1 MRKGDAHMTT
11 QFLFALL
18 AVAIGGA
25 CISTQAPINARLAGH
40 VGGPMIAAAVSFLV
54 GFLVLGALTLARGGV
69 PSMATAGAAP
79 WWAWAGGALGAVYV
93 WAAASSV
100 GTLGVVTL
108 VAALVFGQLAA
119 ALVLDATGAFGMAV
133 REISWTRIAAVG
145 LVAAGLI
152 LSRL

>member
-1 MRKGDAHMTT
+1 MTPH
-11 QFLFALL
+11 FLLALL

-40 VGGPMIAAAVSFLV
+40 VGGPMMAAAISFFV
-54 GFLVLGALTLARGGV
+54 GFLVLGALTLLRGGL
-69 PSMATAGAAP
+69 PGLSGAAAAP
-79 WWAWAGGALGAVYV
+79 WWAWVGGALGAVYV

-119 ALVLDATGAFGMAV
+119 ALALDATGAFGMAV
-133 REISWTRIAAVG
+133 REVSWTRLGAVA
-145 LVAAGLI
+145 LVGAGLI

>member
-1 MRKGDAHMTT
+1 MTPP
-11 QFLFALL
+11 FLFALL

-25 CISTQAPINARLAGH
+25 CISTQAPINARLSGH
-40 VGGPMIAAAVSFLV
+40 VGGPMIAAAISFLV
-54 GFLVLGALTLARGGV
+54 GFLVLGALTLARGGL
-69 PSMATAGAAP
+69 PGFSGASGAP
-79 WWAWAGGALGAVYV
+79 WWAWVGGVLGAVYV

-119 ALVLDATGAFGMAV
+119 ALVLDATGAFGMVV
-133 REISWTRIAAVG
+133 REVSWTRIAAVA
-145 LVAAGLI
+145 LVGAGLI